1 VQWETVTGLNGVTVS
16 RETVVR
22 THPETPVLLYFA
34 YGSNMST
41 PRLVSRV
48 ASAHAIAAACLPAH
62 TLRFHKQGRD
72 GSAKCDACHTG
83 LASDAVHGVVFRIA
97 AGEKALLD
105 EQEGLG
111 NGYGEKTVI
120 VTGAHGK
127 SYRAFTYYATCIDPC
142 LRPFHWYL
150 EHVIRGAIEHRLRDE
165 YIAAIRAIAS
175 VGDPVPGRHDCELA
189 IYSAGLP
196 PGTTALHCGHGNKAF
211 DGRPP
216 AGMPG
221 ITRHEAGSK

>member
-1 VQWETVTGLNGVTVS
+1 
-16 RETVVR
+16 
-22 THPETPVLLYFA
+22 
-34 YGSNMST
+34 
-41 PRLVSRV
+41 
-48 ASAHAIAAACLPAH
+48 
-62 TLRFHKQGRD
+62 
-72 GSAKCDACHTG
+72 
-83 LASDAVHGVVFRIA
+83 
-97 AGEKALLD
+97 
-105 EQEGLG
+105 
-111 NGYGEKTVI
+111 

-189 IYSAGLP
+189 IYCAGLP

-216 AGMPG
+216 AGMRNRAAKICAPCARNASRWNA
-221 ITRHEAGSK
+221 IRKQMQSPRARAGSVERCCPPEHQHAVPKRAPT